1 MQDSRRGLV
10 FVAVALG
17 AYGATSPLPALAL
30 TGLTLLPADS
40 YLVTAEAVDQGLAH
54 VAVFGRG
61 YAAEVRL
68 DCRARDEDSVGCV
81 SLVEPP
87 HPLARIERVS
97 SDRHAV
103 VPDVFDDERGICV
116 HLRDKNVVL

>member
-10 FVAVALG
+10 LVAVALG

-61 YAAEVRL
+61 YTTEVRL
-68 DCRARDEDSVGCV
+68 DCRARNHCGN
-81 SLVEPP
+81 
-87 HPLARIERVS
+87 IERVES
-97 SDRHAV
+97 SNPLNCFKGVRPTAM
-103 VPDVFDDERGICV
+103 P
-116 HLRDKNVVL
+116 